1 MADQVI
7 IEFLADT
14 KGLQPAVD
22 TLEGIGGIDKT
33 LADEFRKNNVAIQD
47 RIKLL
52 DQTGKSA
59 DNLAK
64 DFKKVSDSVKVEGGK
79 QQLEQLGKELNDN
92 VSKSQ
97 RLTTQLRAMKQQLS
111 EMDAAGKTGT
121 KAFNDLARAAGK
133 LEDQI
138 GDTSK
143 RVRALASDTKN
154 IDGVVGVVSGLAGA
168 FSAAQGAAALLGGE
182 NEDLQKG
189 LLKVQAAMA
198 LATGVQQ
205 VANTLQKESA
215 ASVAIASAAQ
225 STYAFVVGTSTGA
238 LKLFRIA
245 LAATGVGL
253 FVLAI
258 GAIVANFD
266 KIKAKVTELFP
277 VLNHLGDLWTGIKA
291 AFLGTIAAFVNGIS
305 GIGGAIAALFDRN
318 WKGIKDSIASI
329 DLKKAFNDEVK
340 ATYEEAAKATE
351 QGSEK
356 VVKAVKVGGEK
367 IIAAKKEAAKREVDE
382 LNKLHINNPVLAA
395 DQQRLVEKAKTDAAF
410 VGAEERQAIAQAEAN
425 KKAELMNLES
435 ATAAN
440 LNNFIISLGDNRIAN
455 LERQAHIGVI
465 TEEKAARE
473 IAKVKRTQA
482 LAAKGESLFN
492 ILISQPSAIA
502 KTLGSLGIAGAAAI
516 PVIIGL
522 MGLQIGAVLAQPIP
536 KFAKGTK
543 NAPPGFKLVGES
555 GPELIYDGG
564 GYPIIPNGDSEKI
577 MSKWIPQMP
586 HVSEATLSKMERSGL
601 AGYGINYDLLGKS
614 VAKEIAKLPITET
627 HFDENGVTKFIHTGF
642 SKREIKSKRGNF

>member
-1 MADQVI
+1 MADSVV

-33 LADEFRKNNVAIQD
+33 LADEFRKNNAAIQD

-258 GAIVANFD
+258 GAIVENFD
-266 KIKAKVTELFP
+266 KIKAKVVEIFP
-277 VLNHLGDLWTGIKA
+277 VLNHLGDIFTAIKA
-291 AFLGTIAAFVNGIS
+291 IFFGSVAAFVEGIS
-305 GIGGAIAALFDRN
+305 GIGSAIKLLFTGEFAKAKDALV
-318 WKGIKDSIASI
+318 AI
-329 DLKKAFNDEVK
+329 DLKGAFKKEVD
-340 ATYEEAAKATE
+340 ATYEEAKKATE
-351 QGSEK
+351 TGSEK

-382 LNKLHINNPVLAA
+382 LNKLPINNPVLAA
-395 DQQRLVEKAKTDAAF
+395 DQQRLVEKAKTDAAYQ
-410 VGAEERQAIAQAEAN
+410 GSQERIDIANAEAS
-425 KKAELMNLES
+425 KKQALRDLE
-435 ATAAN
+435 ALAAN
-440 LNNFIISLGDNRIAN
+440 DLNNFIQALGESRIAN
-455 LERQAHIGVI
+455 IEAQARRGVI
-465 TEEKAARE
+465 TEKKAAKE
-473 IAKVKRTQA
+473 IAKIKRAQA
-482 LAAKGESLFN
+482 LASKGEAIFN
-492 ILISQPSAIA
+492 ILINQPQAIA
-502 KTLGSLGIAGAAAI
+502 KTLGQLGIYGIATIPIILGLLGAE
-516 PVIIGL
+516 
-522 MGLQIGAVLAQPIP
+522 IGAVLAQPIP

-543 NAPPGFKLVGES
+543 SAPPGFKLVGEQ

>member
-22 TLEGIGGIDKT
+22 TLEGIGTIDKT
-33 LADEFRKNNVAIQD
+33 LADEFRKNNAAIQD

-64 DFKKVSDSVKVEGGK
+64 DFQKVSDSVKVEGGK
-79 QQLEQLGKELNDN
+79 QQLEQLGKEINDN

-97 RLTTQLRAMKQQLS
+97 KLTTQLRAMKQQLS

-121 KAFNDLARAAGK
+121 KAFNDLAKAAGK

-138 GDTSK
+138 GDTAK
-143 RVRALASDTKN
+143 RVRTLASDTKN

-215 ASVAIASAAQ
+215 ASLAIASAAQ

-238 LKLFRIA
+238 MKLFRIA

-258 GAIVANFD
+258 GAIVENFD
-266 KIKAKVTELFP
+266 KLKAKAIEIFP
-277 VLNHLGDLWTGIKA
+277 ILGHLGDVFTAIKA
-291 AFLGTIAAFVNGIS
+291 IFFGSVAAFVEGLS
-305 GIGGAIAALFDRN
+305 GIGSAIKLLFTGKFAEAKDALV
-318 WKGIKDSIASI
+318 AI
-329 DLKKAFNDEVK
+329 DLKGAFQREVDETYKA
-340 ATYEEAAKATE
+340 AAEAAKTGTE
-351 QGSEK
+351 QLVKEIKTGGEK
-356 VVKAVKVGGEK
+356 VVTAR
-367 IIAAKKEAAKREVDE
+367 KEVAKREIDE
-382 LNKLHINNPVLAA
+382 LNKLPINNPILAGEE
-395 DQQRLVEKAKTDAAF
+395 QKLVEKAKTDAAYQ
-410 VGAEERQAIAQAEAN
+410 GAEERQAIARAEAD
-425 KKAELMNLES
+425 KKAELMNFES

-440 LNNFIISLGDNRIAN
+440 LNNFIISLGDNRIAS
-455 LERQAHIGVI
+455 LEEQARRGII
-465 TEEKAARE
+465 TEEKAAKE
-473 IAKVKRTQA
+473 IARIKRNQA
-482 LAAKGESLFN
+482 IAAKGESIFN
-492 ILISQPSAIA
+492 ILVSQPSAIA

-516 PVIIGL
+516 PILIGL

-543 NAPPGFKLVGES
+543 NAPPGFKLVGEQ

-586 HVSEATLSKMERSGL
+586 HVSESTLSRMERSGL
-601 AGYGINYDLLGKS
+601 AGYGIDYALLGKS

-627 HFDENGVTKFIHTGF
+627 RFDENGVTKFIHNGF